1 MDKKWQNTSQKTPEP
16 LIQNGTLD
24 LDAAVEYFEDL
35 YRSDASICHV
45 CLAEVQNLTGYA
57 VNTEANPEVSLPS
70 PVSISEIQQDH
81 TQRAK
86 SLTDFESVATLQA
99 GYVN

>member
-1 MDKKWQNTSQKTPEP
+1 MDKKWQNTSQKPPEP

-35 YRSDASICHV
+35 YRSDASICHA
-45 CLAEVQNLTGYA
+45 CLAEVKNLTGYA
-57 VNTEANPEVSLPS
+57 VNTEA
-70 PVSISEIQQDH
+70 
-81 TQRAK
+81 K
-86 SLTDFESVATLQA
+86 SLTDLGSVATLQA